1 VEALQVI
8 RVDVSNIWLD
18 GKLVSIDQDWN
29 NRFEKTLI
37 RLAQNGNRIIAC
49 AIFQLPG
56 NKFPDN
62 FIFSSEKVNY
72 PQSGYTF
79 LGLLAL
85 EDPPKE
91 GVKEAITKIKAA
103 GIKVL
108 MITGDNPVTAES
120 VSRKVSLITNDDVI
134 HITSVDQLPISLP
147 QDGKSISLSGSV
159 IKHLSDLDWVHILNY
174 DEIIFARTLPA
185 HKLEIV
191 KRAQSLGHIVAV
203 TGDGVNDSSALKRAD
218 LGIAMNKTGSDIS
231 KDSARMILLDDNFAS
246 TCRGIQEGLLIHK
259 SRSIN
264 IYQS

>member
-1 VEALQVI
+1 M
-8 RVDVSNIWLD
+8 D
-18 GKLVSIDQDWN
+18 GKLVAIDQDWN
-29 NRFEKTLI
+29 MRFEKILI
-37 RLAQNGNRIIAC
+37 RLTQNGSRIIAC

-62 FIFSSEKVNY
+62 FTFSSEKVNF

-79 LGLLAL
+79 LGLVGL

-108 MITGDNPVTAES
+108 MITGDNPLTAEG
-120 VSRKVSLITNDDVI
+120 VSRKVSLITNDDMI
-134 HITSVDQLPISLP
+134 HVSSADQLPISLP
-147 QDGKSISLSGSV
+147 QDAKSIIINGSV
-159 IKHLSDLDWVHILNY
+159 IKNLSDLDWVYILNY
-174 DEIIFARTLPA
+174 EEIIFARTLPA

-246 TCRGIQEGLLIHK
+246 TCRGIQEGFLIHK
-259 SRSIN
+259 RRSID
-264 IYQS
+264 IHQS